1 VNNRYRIRRRIKE
14 LKKIIRN
21 KKKVNMIIRRDKRI
35 RNKDRV

>member
-1 VNNRYRIRRRIKE
+1 VNNRYRIRRRKEE
-14 LKKIIRN
+14 LKKIRN